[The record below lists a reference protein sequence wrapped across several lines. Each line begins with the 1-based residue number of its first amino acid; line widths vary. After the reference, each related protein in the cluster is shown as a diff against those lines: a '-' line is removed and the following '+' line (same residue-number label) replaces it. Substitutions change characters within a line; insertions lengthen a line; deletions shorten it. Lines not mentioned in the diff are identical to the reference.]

1 MLKKYIE
8 KSIEISLL
16 SIVFIVPV
24 IFFTRTNDVFEINK
38 MFVFRFFTYYS
49 FALWLIMFLIEG
61 KIVIRKTAIDFP
73 VLGFFFTAILS
84 TIFTN
89 NRTVS
94 IYGVYEDFEGIITII
109 NYILF
114 FYLSLNFIKTKQNVF
129 KYIYIILGATFII
142 ALYGMAQN
150 LGWDFIKW
158 NPETYSPDRFF
169 STLGNPN
176 FLAAYLVESIPVI
189 FILFFITHKIHK
201 KLIVLIILILAVVVL
216 FLTKSRAGFLSF
228 LVTVLFIII
237 YTFLDARKK
246 ENELF
251 AKNKLW
257 FLMFGIVIFITL
269 FLPIVR
275 EAFQMLWERSK
286 NLFSLKGIV
295 LTPRIY
301 IWKSALM
308 MYRDFPIFGT
318 GVDTFQVMFPYYRL
332 PIYWQLEWN
341 GTPEKTHNV
350 FLQILATQGIIGF
363 GFYLLLF
370 ITFLKKSFNLIL
382 RESDITRRYLIFGF
396 FMAAVA
402 FYVQGLFNYT
412 VSAYGS
418 FFWLAFSI
426 IISQETSNK
435 QYYTFDFN
443 KNFIENN
450 KSMLLTAILLFLI
463 IAEVLVG
470 RFWTADLYFKI
481 GNIAVNTDKEEI
493 CIGYY
498 DKAVELN
505 PPREIYWV
513 KYGIGYEKIIRKEQ
527 NPEKRLFYINEALKI
542 HSNTIKLNK
551 MNGYNYN
558 NVARVYKTY
567 GETLDRSKF
576 KEAIEYYN
584 EAIRRDPNNA
594 YFGLDLATV
603 YINIGAFD
611 KAIEL
616 CKRYSELYPDYAVP
630 LSYIGYIY
638 MLQGPEKINE
648 AKMYYELAIAKPQWH
663 KDIVT
668 QSSTYSNLGIVYFNL
683 KMLNEATE
691 MFKKVLELRPDY
703 IEGYLNLG
711 KLYVLLHRKEDAIN
725 TYEQALRVSPGDE
738 RVIKE
743 LNNIKR

>member
-1 MLKKYIE
+1 MKKYFE
-8 KSIEISLL
+8 KSIELSLMA
-16 SIVFIVPV
+16 IVFIVPI

-38 MFVFRFFTYYS
+38 MVTFRFFTFYS
-49 FALWLIMFLIEG
+49 TILWLFIFLLDK
-61 KIVIRKTAIDFP
+61 KIIIRKTALDFP
-73 VLGFFFTAILS
+73 IIGFFFASLLT
-84 TIFTN
+84 TIITK

-114 FYLSLNFIKTKQNVF
+114 FYLSLNFIKTRREVF

-142 ALYGMAQN
+142 SLYGLAQN
-150 LGWDFIKW
+150 LGWDFVKW
-158 NPETYSPDRFF
+158 NPETYSPERFF

-189 FILFFITHKIHK
+189 FILFFITHKISK
-201 KLIVLIILILAVVVL
+201 KLLVLVILILAIIIL

-228 LVTVLFIII
+228 LVTVLFITI
-237 YTFLDARKK
+237 YTIFDARKK

-251 AKNKLW
+251 SKNKIW
-257 FLMFGIVIFITL
+257 FLTFGLAVILASFHPL
-269 FLPIVR
+269 VR
-275 EAFQMLWERSK
+275 EAFQTLWERSK
-286 NLFSLKGIV
+286 NLFSLKGIIM
-295 LTPRIY
+295 TPRIY

-308 MYRDFPIFGT
+308 MFRDNPITGT
-318 GVDTFQVMFPYYRL
+318 GLDTFQVMFPYYRF

-350 FLQILATQGIIGF
+350 FLQVLATQGIIGF

-370 ITFLKKSFNLIL
+370 FTFLKKFLNLVFN
-382 RESDITRRYLIFGF
+382 EKDIIRRYVIFGF
-396 FMAAVA
+396 FMAVIA

-412 VSAYGS
+412 VVAYGS
-418 FFWLAFSI
+418 FYWLALSI
-426 IISQETSNK
+426 IFSQETSNR
-435 QYYTFDFN
+435 QYFTYN
-443 KNFIENN
+443 LENSFIEKN
-450 KSMLLTAILLFLI
+450 KTMFFSLLLI
-463 IAEVLVG
+463 ILIITQVFVV
-470 RFWTADLYFKI
+470 RYWTGDLYFKI
-481 GNIAVNTDKEEI
+481 GNIAVTTDKEEY
-493 CIGYY
+493 CIPYY
-498 DKAVELN
+498 AKAVELN
-505 PPREIYWV
+505 PMREIYWV

-542 HSNTIKLNK
+542 HSHTIKLNT

-558 NVARVYKTY
+558 NVARVYKAY
-567 GETLDRSKF
+567 GELNDRTKF
-576 KEAIEYYN
+576 KDAIDFYN
-584 EAIRRDPNNA
+584 EAIKRDPNNA

-638 MLQGPEKINE
+638 MLQGPQKINE
-648 AKMYYELAIAKPQWH
+648 AKFYYELAISKPQWH

-668 QSSTYSNLGIVYFNL
+668 QSSTYSNLGIIYFNL

-691 MFKKVLELRPDY
+691 MFKKVIEIRPDY

-711 KLYVLLHRKEDAIN
+711 RLYVLMNKKEEAKAI
-725 TYEQALRVSPGDE
+725 YEQAMKINPNDE
-738 RVIKE
+738 RLLQS
-743 LNNIKR
+743 LNQLKR

>member
-1 MLKKYIE
+1 MLKKYLE
-8 KSIEISLL
+8 KSLEL
-16 SIVFIVPV
+16 SIMVIVFVVPV
-24 IFFTRTNDVFEINK
+24 LFYTRTNDVFEINK
-38 MFVFRFFTYYS
+38 MFVFRFFTF
-49 FALWLIMFLIEG
+49 FAVAMWLIIFLIEK
-61 KIVIRKTAIDFP
+61 KIMLRKTALDFP
-73 VLGFFFTAILS
+73 IVGFFLASLLT
-84 TIFTN
+84 TIITK

-114 FYLSLNFIKTKQNVF
+114 FYLAVNFIKTKRDVF
-129 KYIYIILGATFII
+129 KYIYIILVATFII
-142 ALYGMAQN
+142 SLYGLAQN
-150 LGWDFIKW
+150 LGWDFVRW
-158 NPETYSPDRFF
+158 NPETYNPERFF

-189 FILFFITHKIHK
+189 FILFFITHKISK
-201 KLIVLIILILAVVVL
+201 KSLVLIVLILSVVIL

-228 LVTVLFIII
+228 LVTVLFIMI

-251 AKNKLW
+251 SKNKMW
-257 FLMFGIVIFITL
+257 FLAFGVVILLTSFHPL
-269 FLPIVR
+269 VR
-275 EAFQMLWERSK
+275 DAFQTLWERSK
-286 NLFSLKGIV
+286 NLFSLHGII

-308 MYRDFPIFGT
+308 MFKDNPVTGT
-318 GVDTFQVMFPYYRL
+318 GLDTFQVIFPYYRF

-350 FLQILATQGIIGF
+350 FLQVLATQGIIGF

-370 ITFLKKSFNLIL
+370 ITFLKKSFNLIFGE
-382 RESDITRRYLIFGF
+382 RDITRRYIIFGF
-396 FMAAVA
+396 FMAVIA

-412 VSAYGS
+412 VVAYGS
-418 FFWLAFSI
+418 FFWLALSI
-426 IISQETSNK
+426 IFSQETANK
-435 QYYTFDFN
+435 QYFTYELD
-443 KNFIENN
+443 KDFIEKN
-450 KSMLLTAILLFLI
+450 KTILLSTILLLLI
-463 IAEVLVG
+463 IAQVFVSRYWAG
-470 RFWTADLYFKI
+470 DLYFKI
-481 GNIAVNTDKEEI
+481 GNIAVNTDKEEY
-493 CIGYY
+493 CIPYY
-498 DKAVELN
+498 AKAVELN
-505 PPREIYWV
+505 PMREIYWV

-542 HSNTIKLNK
+542 HNNTIKLNK

-558 NVARVYKTY
+558 NVARVYKAY
-567 GETLDRSKF
+567 GELLDRTKYR
-576 KEAIEYYN
+576 EAIDFYN
-584 EAIRRDPNNA
+584 EAIKRDPNNA

-648 AKMYYELAIAKPQWH
+648 ARMYYEQAISKPKWH
-663 KDIVT
+663 NDFVT
-668 QSSTYSNLGIVYFNL
+668 RSSTYSNLGIIYFNL

-691 MFKKVLELRPDY
+691 MFKKVIEMRPDY

-711 KLYVLLHRKEDAIN
+711 KLYVLMHKNDEAIKV
-725 TYEQALRVSPGDE
+725 YEQALKVNPDDE
-738 RVIKE
+738 RVIQS
-743 LNNIKR
+743 LNQIKR